1 MFSSYAFLLCIHT
14 CVLFWVVV
22 VWFHRLLGYDWEVT
36 SIHCEVE
43 RCNVFYSMDY

>member
-1 MFSSYAFLLCIHT
+1 M
-14 CVLFWVVV
+14 LFYSAYIPVSFFGW
-22 VWFHRLLGYDWEVT
+22 WWCGFIGYDWEVT